1 MKYEDVVKH
10 FGSEAEIAVALGRT
24 RQAVN
29 LWKHAEIIPLGVAYQ
44 LQVITAGKLR
54 VDPSLYEKRTAAA

>member
-1 MKYEDVVKH
+1 MRYTDVLKH
-10 FGSEAEIAVALGRT
+10 FGSEADIAVALGRT

-29 LWKHAEIIPLGVAYQ
+29 LWKQANLIPEGVAYQ

-54 VDPSLYEKRTAAA
+54 VDPAAYHQKRATA